1 MFRTGYSTI
10 LIDFDAGVAEL
21 ADAQDLKSCD
31 LIGRAGSIPALG
43 TSLLPVLGGELARSC
58 NPDMTP
64 HLI

>member
-1 MFRTGYSTI
+1 METQEVTGNGTR
-10 LIDFDAGVAEL
+10 GEGEGR
-21 ADAQDLKSCD
+21 DLKSCD

-43 TSLLPVLGGELARSC
+43 THLLPVLEGELARSC